1 MGQGGKGEMGGRGSY
16 PLPSSWLNAA
26 EHVQGVG
33 LGFHSSVANT
43 VRIWQCFCFWCA
55 QVELATRAAVWG
67 CCFLNSSP
75 SSPPQDPFSIIEVVS
90 AGPPALC
97 IWGNVPKGVAEQRAH
112 PLGCL
117 GGLNVVRYGGTGD
130 PNFYM
135 TQAWGYL
142 AMQSFQCSFPLQ
154 KIKKKKRNTSKIWK
168 CTDFLTQL
176 SSQSV

>member
-1 MGQGGKGEMGGRGSY
+1 MGACRLCLARSLWGLGESLLCLEGKCLVIKAKLWVGRGGKGEMGGRGSY

-55 QVELATRAAVWG
+55 QVELATHAAVWG

-75 SSPPQDPFSIIEVVS
+75 SSPPRDPFSIIEVVS

-112 PLGCL
+112 PLGCI
-117 GGLNVVRYGGTGD
+117 VAWMWWGTEGQEI
-130 PNFYM
+130 P
-135 TQAWGYL
+135 
-142 AMQSFQCSFPLQ
+142 
-154 KIKKKKRNTSKIWK
+154 TSIWPRHGAI
-168 CTDFLTQL
+168 
-176 SSQSV
+176 